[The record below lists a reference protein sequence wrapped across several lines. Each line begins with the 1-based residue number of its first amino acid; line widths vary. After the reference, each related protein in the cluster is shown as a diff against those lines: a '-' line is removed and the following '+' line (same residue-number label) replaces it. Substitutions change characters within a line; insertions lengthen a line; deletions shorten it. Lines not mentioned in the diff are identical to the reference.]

1 MPYHHF
7 RKGPKFSNPKF
18 KSPRKL
24 GNILMK
30 DITDEAVAKSKS
42 KSPAVFDVHFRP
54 GDAIELV
61 MIAQGGVNSTE
72 TEKVR
77 GVVLGKVNRGL
88 ASAVYLRDVVF
99 GEPIDRK
106 IPLHSP
112 LIKSIRVLEENFV
125 KKGKK
130 KIKRAKLYYLRDRPS
145 DETRV
150 TKW

>member
-1 MPYHHF
+1 MM
-7 RKGPKFSNPKF
+7 NE
-18 KSPRKL
+18 
-24 GNILMK
+24 
-30 DITDEAVAKSKS
+30 ITQETVAKSKA
-42 KSPAVFDVHFRP
+42 KSPKVFDVNFRP

-61 MIAQGGVNSTE
+61 MIAQGGVKSTE

-88 ASAVYLRDVVF
+88 GSAVYLRDVVF
-99 GEPIDRK
+99 GEPVDRK

-112 LIKSIRVLEENFV
+112 LIKSIKVLEENFV

-130 KIKRAKLYYLRDRPS
+130 KIKRAKLFYLRDRPS